1 MAKQRGAGA
10 KGKSAK
16 RTPREKTIVV
26 PMAVRVS
33 VELYERFMNAVHAL
47 SGPPEQ
53 LRYASTIRAAVEREV
68 ERLERKYNR
77 ARGFP
82 PRPLR

>member
-1 MAKQRGAGA
+1 MAKRRVLRPAT
-10 KGKSAK
+10 GKSTS
-16 RTPREKTIVV
+16 RVTREKTIIV

-53 LRYASTIRAAVEREV
+53 LRYASTLRAAVEREV
-68 ERLERKYNR
+68 SRLEKKHNGGRPFPNR
-77 ARGFP
+77 
-82 PRPLR
+82 